1 MNKSNSIVCSAVA
14 FAGTLLPLIIASGCA
29 STPDVAFREPALNA
43 WSQPPVPAVNEPVP
57 AEIDAGIETPPPP
70 PAAVTLNVRPP
81 LPTNIITDLELT
93 DEADVAT
100 ILRTLAKSVNI
111 NMLVSPDVAGRMR
124 FAFKDIP
131 WDQAFKSVIS
141 SSGLAYAWEGNVL
154 RVMTLDD
161 VKRNVEMETLLKE
174 QEDVRAELKMVEPM
188 IMQVVR
194 LKHAKA
200 TTVGFTINQLIMA
213 QISDDVT
220 MDVASQGR
228 VRKAPNFVK
237 FDDKYV
243 RSDLMESSLE
253 SFQLSQYA
261 RFRISVDS
269 INNAI
274 IVHAVPDDVQKVA
287 ALVAELDVAKSQIQ
301 IEARIVEATRDTAR
315 QLGFQWGG
323 TLAMVQDG
331 REITTGG
338 KGVTANGYNSDF
350 AAQFAQA
357 AAQPVSGFSLGMVSE
372 RIGGSELLNMQLTAL
387 QQRGRLQIVSSPSIK
402 TLDNEA
408 AIIESGEERAY
419 RKTTGTGN
427 EADVTVEWKK
437 ATLSLAVIPHV
448 VDEQSLHLEIFASKD
463 SFDESKPQSNNE
475 FPVNTKRA
483 STSVVLR
490 DGETIVIG
498 GLSMDSSG
506 DTETGVPWL
515 MDIPGLGYLFKNKGT
530 SRKFDETLIF
540 ITPKIIAAAP

>member
-1 MNKSNSIVCSAVA
+1 MKNSNQVKQAVLATGCILSWIVFVA
-14 FAGTLLPLIIASGCA
+14 GCA
-29 STPDVAFREPALNA
+29 TSTEVVHRAPALSEWPA
-43 WSQPPVPAVNEPVP
+43 PVKATPGVEQSPPM
-57 AEIDAGIETPPPP
+57 
-70 PAAVTLNVRPP
+70 PAAEQTPVASPGSVAVISRPV

-111 NMLVSPDVAGRMR
+111 NMLVSPDVTGRMR
-124 FAFKDIP
+124 FAFRDIP

-141 SSGLAYAWEGNVL
+141 TAGLTYMWEGNVL
-154 RVMTLDD
+154 RVMTLSDI
-161 VKRNVEMETLLKE
+161 KRNVEMETLLKE

-188 IMQVVR
+188 IMKVIR

-213 QISDDVT
+213 QIKENVT
-220 MDVASQGR
+220 TDVASQAR

-243 RSDLMESSLE
+243 RSDLMEASLE

-274 IVHAVPDDVQKVA
+274 IVHAVPDDVEKVA
-287 ALVAELDVAKSQIQ
+287 ALVSELDVPKSQVQ

-315 QLGFQWGG
+315 QLGIQWGG

-331 REITTGG
+331 RQITTGG
-338 KGVTANGYNSDF
+338 KGITANGYNADF
-350 AAQFAQA
+350 AAQFAQSITPPTA
-357 AAQPVSGFSLGMVSE
+357 GFSLGMISE
-372 RIGGSELLNMQLTAL
+372 RIGGSELLSMQLSAL

-448 VDEQSLHLEIFASKD
+448 VDEGNLHLEIFASKD

-498 GLSMDSSG
+498 GLSMETDG
-506 DTETGVPWL
+506 ATESGVPYL
-515 MDIPGLGYLFKNKGT
+515 MDIPGLGYLFKSKGT

-540 ITPKIIAAAP
+540 ITPKIITTLP